1 MTPRLDDRLLIDYYN
16 QLLIIIINQISQA
29 DPDGG
34 ASPAGGLR
42 QGRRDVRHPLRR
54 HAAHQQEEES
64 SLQEGEEVWSHFFIN

>member
-34 ASPAGGLR
+34 ATPAGGLR
-42 QGRRDVRHPLRR
+42 QGR
-54 HAAHQQEEES
+54 
-64 SLQEGEEVWSHFFIN
+64 